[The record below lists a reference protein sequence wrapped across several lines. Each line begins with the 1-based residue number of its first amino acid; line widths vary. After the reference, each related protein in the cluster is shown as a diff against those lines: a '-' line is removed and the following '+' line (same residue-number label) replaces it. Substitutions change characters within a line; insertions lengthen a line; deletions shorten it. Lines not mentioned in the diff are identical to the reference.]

1 MILAQIKLPD
11 NVCLFHLIINDC
23 IVHHKKQNVTQNKK
37 CCIFFSGNALFRK
50 RKHVAET
57 SSTSRSLSDG
67 GKNNGCNY

>member
-1 MILAQIKLPD
+1 MSHRIK
-11 NVCLFHLIINDC
+11 NV
-23 IVHHKKQNVTQNKK
+23 VS
-37 CCIFFSGNALFRK
+37 FFSGNALFRK